1 MAPLE
6 GSDLCFTHH
15 PKAAEARAARNSKGG
30 RGSKRKR
37 PGPVIDV
44 DLRSREG
51 MLSCLESEAR
61 AVMQLESSVG
71 RSRAIAYLCAT
82 ALKIHEAPWAESFT
96 AATSIPSGVVILPD
110 NGRDP
115 NVPKT
120 WGRVREDG
128 GLETIDPPR
137 G

>member
-6 GSDLCFTHH
+6 GSDLCFTHD
-15 PKAAEARAARNSKGG
+15 PKAAEAGAARNRKGG

-82 ALKIHEAPWAESFT
+82 ALKIHEASWAEGSPAT
-96 AATSIPSGVVILPD
+96 TSIPSSVIYLPD

-115 NVPKT
+115 KLRKT
-120 WGRVREDG
+120 WVREREGRD
-128 GLETIDPPR
+128 LETIDPSR